1 MRILRSIPVAVAA
14 IGCCLALSGTAFA
27 DGRGVGDGRTVA
39 AIPSVPV
46 SVCVTAP
53 GVDKCVATPPAQSV
67 TLKVT
72 ATTLKP
78 GAAVTPPMITKIRC
92 PAGTSGAAAE
102 VATGSAA
109 VTVGGSVTVSLSPLP
124 PVTVPV
130 VPTVAQ
136 PGKTLKVYACAGAS

>member
-27 DGRGVGDGRTVA
+27 DAAVSAAVGPV

-46 SVCVTAP
+46 SVCVTAT

-67 TLKVT
+67 TVKVT
-72 ATTLKP
+72 ATTLTP
-78 GAAVTPPMITKIRC
+78 GAAVTPPMITKIPC
-92 PAGTSGAAAE
+92 PAGTSGAAAA

-136 PGKTLKVYACAGAS
+136 PGTTLKVYACTGAS

>member
-1 MRILRSIPVAVAA
+1 MRIPRSIPVAAAA
-14 IGCCLALSGTAFA
+14 ICCCLALSGTAFA
-27 DGRGVGDGRTVA
+27 DSTVSATVGPVA
-39 AIPSVPV
+39 VPSVPV

-53 GVDKCVATPPAQSV
+53 DVDKCVSTPPAQSV

-72 ATTLKP
+72 ATAVTP
-78 GAAVTPPMITKIRC
+78 GAAVTPPTITKIPC
-92 PAGTSGAAAE
+92 PAGTNGTAAE

-109 VTVGGSVTVSLSPLP
+109 VTVGGSVTVAPSPLP

-136 PGKTLKVYACAGAS
+136 PGKTVKVYACTGAS